1 MSDITLSE
9 AISCITHGDEWYQ
22 LHGASVIQH
31 NTYTDDKAKEEVSE
45 EHFNQGHI
53 CT

>member
-9 AISCITHGDEWYQ
+9 AISWISHGDERYQ
-22 LHGASVIQH
+22 LHGATIIQH

-45 EHFNQGHI
+45 
-53 CT
+53 